1 MLRITLC
8 LMLLAVAA
16 CATAPKE
23 RSVVA
28 SSLTKQISI
37 TKQISPELECLSD
50 CLGEG
55 DTDGEMCVERCID

>member
-1 MLRITLC
+1 MLRTILC

-28 SSLTKQISI
+28 SSI

-55 DTDGEMCVERCID
+55 DTNGEMCVERCID

>member
-1 MLRITLC
+1 MLRTIMTC

-28 SSLTKQISI
+28 SSI

-55 DTDGEMCVERCID
+55 DTNGEMCVERCID

>member
-1 MLRITLC
+1 MC

-28 SSLTKQISI
+28 SSI

-55 DTDGEMCVERCID
+55 DTNGEMCVERCID